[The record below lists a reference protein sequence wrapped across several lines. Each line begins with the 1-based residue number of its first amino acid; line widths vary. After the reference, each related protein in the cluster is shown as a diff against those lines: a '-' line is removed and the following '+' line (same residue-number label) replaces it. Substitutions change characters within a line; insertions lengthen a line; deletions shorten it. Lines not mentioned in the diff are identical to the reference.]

1 MDASQTKVVQ
11 YLREAHSSEQ
21 ALVRVLQSQIAMTPR
36 GSYRN
41 ALEVHLRETRDHAAR
56 VRERLRQ
63 LDRDGNPL
71 GSIVGVLESVAAQA
85 LALGKAP
92 LDMLRGSG
100 GEEKVLKNAKDTC
113 ASEAL
118 EIATYLVIEQ
128 LAEAVGDEQ
137 TAVLA
142 AEIRADE
149 ERMLERVRSEL
160 PKLTRAVVRADVKGD
175 PAFDLNTTGA
185 AEAVR
190 AAGDTISDAARSTA
204 ASAKQASRQA
214 RQVPGVAQAEGEL
227 KGAVASE
234 ADLPIARYDAL
245 TAEEIS
251 GRLTQMSQIDLAK
264 IDAYERRHDARTT
277 ILGRISALR
286 ADEPWPGYDE
296 LTAKQVLAALVE
308 GDADRATQVRA
319 YERSHKNRVSVLRAT
334 EHEPSNA

>member
-41 ALEVHLRETRDHAAR
+41 ALDVHLRETRDHAAR

-63 LDRDGNPL
+63 LDGARNPL
-71 GSIVGVLESVAAQA
+71 GSVVGVLESAAAQA

-92 LDMLRGSG
+92 LDMLRGSS
-100 GEEKVLKNAKDTC
+100 GEEKVLKNAKDAC

-118 EIATYLVIEQ
+118 EIATYVAIEQ
-128 LAEAVGDEQ
+128 LANAVGDEQ
-137 TAVLA
+137 TARLA

-149 ERMLERVRSEL
+149 ERMLERVQREL
-160 PKLTRAVVRADVKGD
+160 PKLARAVVRADVRGD
-175 PAFDLNTTGA
+175 RSYDVSTTGA
-185 AEAVR
+185 ADAVR
-190 AAGDTISDAARSTA
+190 AAGDTISDAARSTT
-204 ASAKQASRQA
+204 ASAKDASRQA
-214 RQVPGVAQAEGEL
+214 RKVPGVAQAEGEL
-227 KGAVASE
+227 KGAVAS
-234 ADLPIARYDAL
+234 ATDLPIARYDTL

-264 IDAYERRHDARTT
+264 IDAYERRTDARST
-277 ILGRISALR
+277 ILSRISSLR
-286 ADEPWPGYDE
+286 ADEPWPGYDD
-296 LTAKQVLAALVE
+296 LTAKQVRAALAE
-308 GDADRATQVRA
+308 GDADRATQVRG

-334 EHEPSNA
+334 EQEPSKA